1 MKSFRTRFARR
12 VSASDA
18 RSVSFGVKVA
28 TVFCNLSANMVAAV
42 LVAIITAAAFVPTT
56 HAQTFPS
63 KPIRIIVPFPPGA
76 FNDTL
81 GRTLAAEFSKGFAPG
96 SLVENKPGGGT
107 VIGTEQVM
115 RSAPD
120 GHTLLIVAFPFALIN
135 SLHPHAKI
143 DVTRDFVPLVYVGA
157 TPNMLVVNPASPY
170 KSVQDLIAAA
180 KAKPGSIPYAST
192 GNGSSN
198 HLSMELFKTMAG
210 VNLNHIPYKGSAP
223 AVTDLIG
230 GQVEALFDNTPN
242 VMPHIKAGRLRAL
255 AISSAKRSAIAPE
268 LPTVD
273 EAGVP
278 GYQVQVWFGVV
289 APAATPKEVV
299 AKLNA
304 EINRIITSAEVKERF
319 SAAGIDVV
327 GGSSESFAAHISEQ
341 VTTWGKVVR
350 EANIKAD

>member
-1 MKSFRTRFARR
+1 MFNSNR
-12 VSASDA
+12 VTGGRQRVRGAPG
-18 RSVSFGVKVA
+18 R
-28 TVFCNLSANMVAAV
+28 
-42 LVAIITAAAFVPTT
+42 LVCALLAGLLTALAPLTSS
-56 HAQTFPS
+56 AQTFPS
-63 KPIRIIVPFPPGA
+63 KPIRIVVPFPPGA

-107 VIGTEQVM
+107 VIGTELVM

-120 GHTLLIVAFPFALIN
+120 GHTLLVVAFPFALIN
-135 SLHPHAKI
+135 SLHPQAKI
-143 DVTRDFVPLVYVGA
+143 DVTRDFTPLVYVGA
-157 TPNMLVVNPASPY
+157 TANMLVVNPASPY
-170 KSVQDLIAAA
+170 KSVRDLLAAA

-255 AISSAKRSAIAPE
+255 AISSSKRSAIAPE

-289 APAATPKEVV
+289 APAATPPDVV
-299 AKLNA
+299 AKLNT
-304 EINRIITSAEVKERF
+304 EINRIIASADVKERF
-319 SAAGIDVV
+319 AAAGIDVV
-327 GGSSESFAAHISEQ
+327 GGPAESFAAHIKEQ
-341 VTTWGKVVR
+341 VGTWGKVVR